1 MGYGEWPLILNEIQQ
16 CRDFE
21 FDWFFRTLSA
31 SDIQKRCDALI
42 DAIRSKESELEKTKS
57 KQDGKS
63 SSVL

>member
-1 MGYGEWPLILNEIQQ
+1 MTYTQIITLNYTNN
-16 CRDFE
+16 FE

-42 DAIRSKESELEKTKS
+42 DAIRNKESELEKTKS